1 MLWRILLF
9 VFIAV
14 AVYNSY
20 LKVLPPG
27 VNVAGTFHGINES
40 EIVFLTDETYVDGA
54 GDRVSDQKI
63 FSAVFKLIEG
73 AQEYILLDMFLF
85 NAYQGA
91 QPEDERALST
101 ELVDLLV
108 AKRNSN
114 PEIKIVVVTDPI
126 NTVYSGVRHA
136 GLEKLRDA
144 GIGIILTDLKPLR
157 DSNVIYSP
165 FWRIFVQWFGNT
177 EEGGFLK
184 HPFDAKG
191 RLVSVRSWL
200 ALLNFKA
207 NHRKLIVADAS
218 APAGGRTLR
227 SMVMS
232 ANPHDASSA
241 HENIAFMI
249 DGSVAYDL
257 IGSEQAVGEWSGTTI
272 ADTTVDLVQAT
283 GSVQVRMLTE
293 KAIRNALIT
302 AIDQTGEG
310 DSIDMVMFYISDR
323 PIIRAIKR
331 ALDRG
336 VVLHAVFDPN
346 RDAFGFE
353 KDGVPNRQV
362 AHELVS
368 HKPDAVSVR
377 WCNTSGEQCHSKVV
391 AVRINNQVRV
401 FGGSANL
408 TRRNIGGYNLETN
421 IEIRASRDS
430 EVVRGVYDYIQRIS
444 ENANGRT
451 YTVPYENF
459 ADEGLIKRVR
469 YLIQEVSGL
478 STF

>member
-1 MLWRILLF
+1 
-9 VFIAV
+9 
-14 AVYNSY
+14 
-20 LKVLPPG
+20 
-27 VNVAGTFHGINES
+27 
-40 EIVFLTDETYVDGA
+40 
-54 GDRVSDQKI
+54 
-63 FSAVFKLIEG
+63 
-73 AQEYILLDMFLF
+73 
-85 NAYQGA
+85 
-91 QPEDERALST
+91 
-101 ELVDLLV
+101 
-108 AKRNSN
+108 
-114 PEIKIVVVTDPI
+114 
-126 NTVYSGVRHA
+126 
-136 GLEKLRDA
+136 
-144 GIGIILTDLKPLR
+144 
-157 DSNVIYSP
+157 
-165 FWRIFVQWFGNT
+165 
-177 EEGGFLK
+177 
-184 HPFDAKG
+184 
-191 RLVSVRSWL
+191 
-200 ALLNFKA
+200 
-207 NHRKLIVADAS
+207 
-218 APAGGRTLR
+218 
-227 SMVMS
+227 MS

-430 EVVRGVYDYIQRIS
+430 EVVRAVYDYIQRIS